1 MDELTLFSRF
11 GLALAIGLLVGLERE
26 YSQGE
31 GNLFAGARTFALI
44 ALLGAGAALLS
55 HWFSSPWPLVAA
67 FLLVGGLVTAGY
79 LMGARAGRV
88 GLTTEM
94 ATLLTFAAGALSLLG
109 YLTLAAAL
117 GVACAVLLSLKLEVR
132 RLVSHISREDVYATL
147 KFAVITAIVLP
158 LLPARGYGPSP
169 LDVLSPRD
177 VWLMVVFISGIG
189 FVGYVLMKLVGPRR
203 GIGLTGLL
211 GGLVSSTAVT
221 LGFSARAR
229 RAPDLARNF
238 ALAIALSWTVMF
250 MRVLIEAAV
259 VGGRLVTA
267 LWPPILASGA
277 VGLLYCLYL
286 LLSQGTT
293 GEGEVELSTP
303 FELGPAVKFGL
314 LYALILVGS
323 KAARMYLGDA
333 GVYLAS
339 VVSGVADVDAIT
351 LSMAK
356 LSAAGEIPFS
366 TAARAVVLAAM
377 ANTAVKGGIAL
388 VLGAKGLRR
397 AILPGLLAMLAGGV
411 GLAFTI

>member
-1 MDELTLFSRF
+1 MDELALFSRF
-11 GLALAIGLLVGLERE
+11 GLALAIGLLVGLQRE
-26 YSQGE
+26 YAQREGE
-31 GNLFAGARTFALI
+31 PFAGARTFALI

-55 HWFSSPWPLVAA
+55 QALSSPWPLVATSLMA
-67 FLLVGGLVTAGY
+67 GGLVTAGY
-79 LMGARAGRV
+79 LIGARSGRV

-94 ATLLTFAAGALSLLG
+94 AALVTFATGALCLHG
-109 YLTLAAAL
+109 YLSLAAAL
-117 GVACAVLLSLKLEVR
+117 GVATAVLLSLKLEVR
-132 RLVSHISREDVYATL
+132 RLVAHLSQADVYATL

-158 LLPARGYGPSP
+158 LLPARTYGPPP
-169 LDVLSPRD
+169 LNVLSPRD

-189 FVGYVLMKLVGPRR
+189 FLGYVFIKLVGPRR

-221 LGFSARAR
+221 LSFSERSRKAPSLSRA
-229 RAPDLARNF
+229 L
-238 ALAIALSWTVMF
+238 ALAISLSWTVMF
-250 MRVLIEAAV
+250 LRVLIEAAV
-259 VGGRLVTA
+259 VGGRLVAA
-267 LWPPILASGA
+267 LWSPILASGA
-277 VGLLYCLYL
+277 VGLLYCLFL
-286 LLSQGTT
+286 LVSERPT
-293 GEGEVELSTP
+293 GKEEVSFSTP

-323 KAARMYLGDA
+323 KAAQMYLGDA

-356 LSAAGEIPFS
+356 LSAAGELPLA

-377 ANTAVKGGIAL
+377 ANTTVKGGMVL
-388 VLGAKGLRR
+388 VLGAPGLRR
-397 AILPGLLAMLAGGV
+397 TVLPGLLAMLAAGV

>member
-1 MDELTLFSRF
+1 MDELALFSRF
-11 GLALAIGLLVGLERE
+11 GLALAIGLLVGLQRE
-26 YSQGE
+26 YAQREGE
-31 GNLFAGARTFALI
+31 PFAGARTFALI

-55 HWFSSPWPLVAA
+55 RALSSPWPLVATSLMA
-67 FLLVGGLVTAGY
+67 GGLVTAGY
-79 LMGARAGRV
+79 LIGARSGRV

-94 ATLLTFAAGALSLLG
+94 AALVTFATGALCLHG
-109 YLTLAAAL
+109 YLSLAAAL
-117 GVACAVLLSLKLEVR
+117 GVATAVLLSLKLEVR
-132 RLVSHISREDVYATL
+132 RLVAHLSQADVYATL

-158 LLPARGYGPSP
+158 LLPARTYGPPP
-169 LDVLSPRD
+169 LNVLSPRD

-189 FVGYVLMKLVGPRR
+189 FLGYVFIKLVGPRR

-221 LGFSARAR
+221 LSFSERSRKAPSLSRA
-229 RAPDLARNF
+229 L
-238 ALAIALSWTVMF
+238 ALAISLSWTVMF
-250 MRVLIEAAV
+250 LRVLIEAAV
-259 VGGRLVTA
+259 VGGRLVAA
-267 LWPPILASGA
+267 LWSPILASGA
-277 VGLLYCLYL
+277 VGLLYCLFL
-286 LLSQGTT
+286 LVSERPT
-293 GEGEVELSTP
+293 GKEEVSFSTP

-323 KAARMYLGDA
+323 KAAQMYLGDA

-356 LSAAGEIPFS
+356 LSAADELPLA

-388 VLGAKGLRR
+388 FLGAKGLRR
-397 AILPGLLAMLAGGV
+397 AILPGLLAMLTVGV